1 MKFVE
6 LTQETCWESDKSVCF
21 EADES
26 LNLTEMYK
34 GKAKNI
40 RVFIPSSMIEERDGI
55 KYISKWI
62 VDKKRDELKNQGHN
76 SVDVDSFLDSYLT
89 GPASFEK
96 DDKRFKLTGIFDF
109 LDDASEKLSTPKLIF
124 DTQDIGRIKIARA
137 GARSKHHGKIFIT
150 NGEEWGSEERVFYG
164 SIDMTGLYTPSNYA
178 VDEVVRF
185 LKSLDKD
192 TAETVKKYGKTSGNC
207 CFCQKSLTQD
217 KSKSVGYGPKCA
229 SNYGLDY

>member
-6 LTQETCWESDKSVCF
+6 LTQETCWESDRSVAF

-26 LNLTEMYK
+26 LGLTEVHK
-34 GKAKNI
+34 GKTKNI
-40 RVFIPSSMIEERDGI
+40 RVFIPCSMIEERDGI

-76 SVDVDSFLDSYLT
+76 SADVDSFLDGYLT

-109 LDDASEKLSTPKLIF
+109 LDDASQKLSTPKLVF
-124 DTQDIGRIKIARA
+124 DESFGRIKLARA

-150 NGEEWGSEERVFYG
+150 NGEEWGSEERIFYG

-178 VDEVVRF
+178 VDEVVSF
-185 LKSLDKD
+185 LKGLDKD
-192 TAETVKKYGKTSGNC
+192 TAGIVKKYGKTSANC
-207 CFCQKSLTQD
+207 CFCQKSKAQ
-217 KSKSVGYGPKCA
+217 G
-229 SNYGLDY
+229 